1 MANLK
6 QETIKQFEGFG
17 NENKITR
24 GEYYRSSG
32 FIKSQNGLTT
42 AGTFSNLM
50 NFSTL
55 TDQGNDSSTGLAYAR
70 GFQVSNQNPTNYLYN
85 ASRNGAIIQSASG
98 ASSGSSAEYVHRSGQ
113 NRAYFHGLITDPKGR
128 LLYHQDRYL
137 GMFDGTGSTTNYITG
152 TISVTNGSGAVVGT
166 GTTFT
171 AGMVGKLLKVTG
183 DNKFYTISAY
193 TSATSI
199 TINTYTGTTGSG
211 KGYVINEQ
219 WLDTWKDFGA
229 VVTLPNGNTPN
240 CPMDIYEDTVIF
252 GRGNV
257 ITTLNVLT
265 DTITTDAL
273 PALSL
278 PAGYSVDHI
287 VSNSNGI
294 LIGGNVR
301 SRGFLLLWDNL
312 SDRAIAPWIWFPD
325 SVLSVCKEGSNWI
338 VITTRAVYRTTGYST
353 ELIAEKILGSSTS
366 SIISNVPRNS
376 VVLENDL
383 YFFGTGTTRALLRS
397 VLYRMNLTN
406 KLVQAFPRSTIN
418 QTSPSCAQMEYVG
431 EANRLFLA
439 INGVSTQIG
448 TDYFSTAFAPDC
460 STYITNPVGLGVNQK
475 VARRVKIRV
484 RRNNAGMSSQAE
496 AFSFKISMKIADF
509 KHTLYAFAQ
518 TKVVSADTTHITVN
532 GTTYPNIGQVGKE
545 IEIVGDSGVDT
556 NAGYSRN
563 ITSISGQGTATE
575 VWTLDSAFPSIPPSA
590 QNLNIT
596 PFQLVGRKTISVT
609 NGEIEEIIF
618 DVKNSIKSNK
628 FMLKIDIEANTSFL
642 PLEIEEPV
650 FIYEDKGVL

>member
-1 MANLK
+1 MAQLK

-17 NENKITR
+17 NENKIIR

-32 FIKSQNGLTT
+32 FMKSQNGITT
-42 AGTFSNLM
+42 GGVFSNLM
-50 NFSTL
+50 NFSTI
-55 TDQGNDSSTGLAYAR
+55 TDQGNDVSIGLAYAR
-70 GFQVSNQNPTNYLYN
+70 GFQVSNQNPSNYLFN
-85 ASRNGAIIQSASG
+85 SSRNGAIIQSLNGSA
-98 ASSGSSAEYVHRSGQ
+98 SGSSAEYVHRAVQ
-113 NRAYFHGLITDPKGR
+113 NHAYFHGLITDPKGR

-152 TISVTNGSGAVVGT
+152 TVAVTNGSANVVGT

-171 AGMVGKLLKVTG
+171 SGMVGKAFKISG
-183 DNKFYTISAY
+183 ENKFYTV
-193 TSATSI
+193 ATFTDATHI

-211 KGYVINEQ
+211 KSYVINSQ
-219 WLDTWKDFGA
+219 WNDTWKDFGA
-229 VVTLPNGNTPN
+229 VVTLPNNTPPN

-257 ITTLNVLT
+257 VTTLNVLT

-338 VITTRAVYRTTGYST
+338 VFTTRAIYRTTGYST
-353 ELIAEKILGSSTS
+353 ELITEKILGSSTNA
-366 SIISNVPRNS
+366 IISNTPRNTL
-376 VVLENDL
+376 VLENDL
-383 YFFGTGTTRALLRS
+383 YFFGTGTSRALLRS
-397 VLYRMNLTN
+397 VLYRMNLTS
-406 KLVQAFPRSTIN
+406 KVVQAFPRASLN
-418 QTSPSCAQMEYVG
+418 QTAPSSAQMEYVG
-431 EANRLFLA
+431 EANRLFLGV
-439 INGVSTQIG
+439 NGVTTEIG

-460 STYITNPVGLGVNQK
+460 STYITTPVGQGANKK
-475 VARRVKIRV
+475 VAKRIKIRV
-484 RRNNAGMSSQAE
+484 RRNHAGFSSQAE
-496 AFSFKISMKIADF
+496 AFSFKISAKIADF
-509 KHTLYAFAQ
+509 KHSLYAFAQ
-518 TKVVSADTTHITVN
+518 TKVASADTTHITVN
-532 GTTYPNIGQVGKE
+532 GTLYPNIGQVGKE
-545 IEIVGDSGVDT
+545 IEIVGDAGVDT

-575 VWTLDSAFPSIPPSA
+575 VWTLDSAFPSIPPMS

-596 PFQLVGRKTISVT
+596 PFQLVGRKTISST
-609 NGEIEEIIF
+609 NGEVEEIIF
-618 DVKNSIKSNK
+618 EVKNSIRSNK
-628 FMLKIDIEANTSFL
+628 FLLKIDIEANTSFI
-642 PLEIEEPV
+642 PIEIEEPI
-650 FIYEDKGVL
+650 FIYEDMGVL